1 MNSQSLEAALNYQFN
16 DHQLL
21 ETALTHSSF
30 SNENKS
36 KNGSS
41 NERLEFLGD
50 SIFNGI
56 ISNLLYHRLENC
68 EEGELTKK
76 RAAIVKESSLA
87 ECAMRLNLGDYLKL
101 GKGEDNTG
109 GRQRKSILA
118 DAMEAVIA
126 AVYLDGG
133 ISSAGSFVLG
143 AFSGIIED
151 AVSGDLY
158 KDYKTAFQEKLQAN
172 GEVSISYVIENEVGP
187 DHEKIFYVKLIAGGG
202 VMGTG
207 TGKTKKMA
215 EQDAAKD
222 ALKAL
227 SSKK

>member
-1 MNSQSLEAALNYQFN
+1 MNNDKLEAALNYNFN
-16 DHQLL
+16 DKNLL
-21 ETALTHSSF
+21 MTALSHSSY
-30 SNENKS
+30 SNEA
-36 KNGSS
+36 KNGEAVS

-50 SIFNGI
+50 SIFNAI
-56 ISNLLYHRLENC
+56 ISYHLYNKLETC

-76 RAAIVKESSLA
+76 RAAIIKESSLA
-87 ECAMRLNLGDYLKL
+87 ECARRLDLGAYLRL

-126 AVYLDGG
+126 AIYLDGG
-133 ISSAGSFVLG
+133 LMPAKSFVLDL
-143 AFSGIIED
+143 FSDIIEE

-158 KDYKTAFQEKLQAN
+158 KDYKTALQERLQTN
-172 GEVSISYVIENEVGP
+172 GDAGITYIVDNEDGP
-187 DHEKIFYVKLIAGGG
+187 DHEKTFYVKLIAGGG

-207 TGKTKKMA
+207 SGKTKKMA

-222 ALKAL
+222 ALGAL
-227 SSKK
+227 SAQK

>member
-16 DHQLL
+16 DNQLL

-36 KNGSS
+36 KSVSS

-56 ISNLLYHRLENC
+56 ISDLLYHRLQNC

-87 ECAMRLNLGDYLKL
+87 ECAIRLNLGNHLKL

-109 GRQRKSILA
+109 GRQRRSILA

-126 AVYLDGG
+126 AIYLDRG
-133 ISSAGSFVLG
+133 ISSARAFVLE

-187 DHEKIFYVKLIAGGG
+187 DHEKIFYVKLIVGGG

-207 TGKTKKMA
+207 IGKTKKMA

>member
-1 MNSQSLEAALNYQFN
+1 VNSQDLEKALNYKFN
-16 DHQLL
+16 NRQLL
-21 ETALTHSSF
+21 ETALCHSSY
-30 SNENKS
+30 SNES
-36 KNGSS
+36 RNGNEPS

-56 ISNLLYHRLENC
+56 ISDLLYHRLDQC

-87 ECAMRLNLGDYLKL
+87 ECAMRLGLGRYLKL
-101 GKGEDNTG
+101 GKGEENTG
-109 GRQRKSILA
+109 GRLRRSILA

-126 AVYLDGG
+126 AIYLDGG
-133 ISSAGSFVLG
+133 ISAAKAFVTSI
-143 AFSGIIED
+143 FSEIVEEAI
-151 AVSGDLY
+151 SGDLY

-172 GEVSISYVIENEVGP
+172 GDVSITYILENEEGP
-187 DHEKIFYVKLIAGGG
+187 DHEKTFHVSLIAGGG
-202 VMGTG
+202 VMGKG

-227 SSKK
+227 SSGE